1 MSRVDVFNF
10 VLGMDRAFRE
20 ESQLHKKPSYSKPK
34 GVSFTKSYTP
44 VHAVQMLMRK

>member
-10 VLGMDRAFRE
+10 VLEMDRAFRE

-34 GVSFTKSYTP
+34 GVGFFTKSYTP
-44 VHAVQMLMRK
+44 VQMLMRK